1 MTFPNRVAE
10 SPASGLDDS
19 SFLAPSQ
26 QVVPQVGVWILIIA
40 FTLDFLDSGVAASR
54 WSSHFFPLSPPVHW
68 CWQER
73 RSSSGIIFQ
82 LERGGEGGN
91 CRPLGILH
99 WGCRG
104 GRHVCNRHLWRGGA
118 GWGDQYWSGAGVCYE
133 GGSSQTEKFLQRVSL
148 PSTLHLVTTCH
159 RFRVASGFLEAYD
172 KEEFATYLSKK
183 NKGEP
188 ITEVSLPQL
197 YSL

>member
-40 FTLDFLDSGVAASR
+40 FTLDFLDSDVAASR

-82 LERGGEGGN
+82 LEWGGEGGN

-104 GRHVCNRHLWRGGA
+104 GQYVCNCHTRARGGCSPVRYIDMTYRLSIYQHF
-118 GWGDQYWSGAGVCYE
+118 WKISISISISIRQFQKYRYRYRYRY
-133 GGSSQTEKFLQRVSL
+133 GGFGKYRY
-148 PSTLHLVTTCH
+148 
-159 RFRVASGFLEAYD
+159 RYRYR
-172 KEEFATYLSKK
+172 
-183 NKGEP
+183 
-188 ITEVSLPQL
+188 
-197 YSL
+197 